1 MMYYLSLEA
10 NCELNYTR
18 FGVFGNRTSEAS
30 EKISLGGRG
39 VGGRFGVQSP
49 GNFCNYG
56 LSIFNLRPF
65 PTILRGLEK
74 DHFCTYKDNGS

>member
-1 MMYYLSLEA
+1 MHVLVYLEIERAKQVTKSAWE
-10 NCELNYTR
+10 E
-18 FGVFGNRTSEAS
+18 
-30 EKISLGGRG
+30 GGWG
-39 VGGRFGVQSP
+39 VGLKSKALET
-49 GNFCNYG
+49 FCNYA

>member
-1 MMYYLSLEA
+1 MYYLSLEA
-10 NCELNYTR
+10 NCELNYIR

-30 EKISLGGRG
+30 EKISLGGRW
-39 VGGRFGVQSP
+39 VGGGLGSKALET
-49 GNFCNYG
+49 FCNYA